1 MWFHKFLPFKEG
13 YQLRV
18 LNVKWWTCLNKL
30 SGISFASVKPTLK
43 NGHLMVKYMFR
54 KIHSFFSTFFS
65 PDVKTFWQKV
75 VQNVQLFH
83 FCLVFSS
90 NSKTAFFSF
99 LSFFFFFFFFGLSN
113 ILPMV
118 KYRKWLWGTYGK
130 DGKETDPGCLTQQRW
145 PHRRFKVSNC
155 LAEWF

>member
-1 MWFHKFLPFKEG
+1 M
-13 YQLRV
+13 
-18 LNVKWWTCLNKL
+18 LNGEHAFNKL
-30 SGISFASVKPTLK
+30 SGISFASVKTTLK
-43 NGHLMVKYMFR
+43 NGHLMVKYMLR

-83 FCLVFSS
+83 FSLVFSS

-99 LSFFFFFFFFGLSN
+99 LSLFLSFFPFFFFGLGN
-113 ILPMV
+113 ILPIV

-130 DGKETDPGCLTQQRW
+130 VERKLILVAW
-145 PHRRFKVSNC
+145 FNSNDHI
-155 LAEWF
+155 EDSKFSIV